1 VVIFSAHS
9 EYLVGFP
16 VLGLL
21 GLLLSLSFSIFF
33 PSISLS
39 AYLPLFIT
47 NLFLPIKSTP
57 LIKKSHLRI
66 STEETA
72 FCRKIPLP
80 PWKKWFFN
88 PSTSM
93 GKFGLSNPLLSLP

>member
-1 VVIFSAHS
+1 VN
-9 EYLVGFP
+9 FP

-39 AYLPLFIT
+39 AYLPLFIA

-66 STEETA
+66 FTEEIA
-72 FCRKIPLP
+72 FCQKIPLP
-80 PWKKWFFN
+80 PLKKWFFN
-88 PSTSM
+88 PSTSI
-93 GKFGLSNPLLSLP
+93 GNRG